1 MDPWNQPNINL
12 HLYLS
17 SFRRWENHNHC
28 NHTQNNNNNNNT
40 SLLFPFSVFH
50 FGQFCKVWFV
60 KFQSSNPLCFTFK
73 IWGLVHFGLAK
84 TGQAMEAV
92 KTLEATA
99 SCIRYPFYKSQHRPW
114 IWAGSTSA
122 PPQHD
127 QPFFFN
133 ANLGPF
139 VSNEAG
145 CLGLAF
151 HLGGKEGV
159 LKHPRKLTVVGFQ
172 KKGCCKDGQSKNAKP
187 YKFGLQASQMPAA

>member
-1 MDPWNQPNINL
+1 
-12 HLYLS
+12 
-17 SFRRWENHNHC
+17 
-28 NHTQNNNNNNNT
+28 
-40 SLLFPFSVFH
+40 
-50 FGQFCKVWFV
+50 
-60 KFQSSNPLCFTFK
+60 
-73 IWGLVHFGLAK
+73 
-84 TGQAMEAV
+84 MEAV